1 MRLPSVPIVE
11 RNERTLNPESFHFL
25 ILQVIILTQIDCIEM
40 GMRGKFRVCKL
51 DTIGK
56 NLSIK

>member
-25 ILQVIILTQIDCIEM
+25 ILQVIILTQIDCIEL
-40 GMRGKFRVCKL
+40 GMRGKFRVCKP